1 MMRRMRRTRICVMAL
16 AVLIT
21 AALPAMAQLTT
32 GSVVGTVKDA
42 QGAVIPGA
50 TVTLVSDS
58 RGTRT
63 APVVTSATG
72 DFVIPN
78 VTVDTYTIEVEMS
91 SFKSL
96 RQSGIQ
102 VNPGTR
108 VAVGVLTIEIG
119 GASETVTVK
128 GESPQI
134 QVTSGERSFTI
145 PTDSVQNLPLQNRG
159 FTNLAALAPGV
170 VMSGTAAQALGT
182 TANMSTNITM
192 DGVSTLDTGSNTVM
206 FNMNVESIA
215 EVKILTQGYQ
225 AEYGRSS
232 GLQIMAVTK
241 SGTNQFRGSV
251 YNVRRDSD
259 WNSNSKANI
268 LNGVAK
274 TISKQ
279 QEFGYSIGGPVG
291 KPGGNNKIFFFYA
304 HEYAPRTGGNDVFSF
319 RVPTALE
326 RQGDFSQTLDNLGNP
341 YPYIRDPNLSGVCTA
356 ADQTACFRDGGV
368 VGRIPANRLYPLG
381 LNILKMWPLPTSSN
395 VVGNNFQFTRPPED
409 TISYQPAVRVD
420 YQPTQNL
427 RVSFKYQGDLIR
439 KQVNQGTIPGWN
451 DSITPASAQ
460 RHGGGDGQLQPEPDD
475 VSRGDL
481 RASREPAGRQR
492 RSPRERRR
500 RRAENRARGSP
511 AALPGRVG
519 PQPGL
524 LRVRD
529 PELSAAPVLGRH
541 PDLESAEFL
550 VGQPD
555 RRQQQ
560 QPGRASQH
568 HLPGLHQHQHDP
580 GLLDQPDE
588 SHGPAHAEDG
598 LLHHPQ
604 PQAGE
609 QRERRRQLRGDQ
621 LRQRHR
627 RRQRLRHVL
636 RVRQCGDRLLQ
647 LVHAGVRVS
656 GGHLP
661 VQQHRGLHSGQLA
674 GQQQAHT
681 RLRRALRA
689 RAAAARCAQAERQ
702 FPAGPVQPCRRAQAV
717 CRGLRERPVSVHRH
731 QSPGAKP
738 DHGGV
743 PGTEQHAGHRHA
755 RAELRRPE
763 ERAVPVGQGDRRHD
777 LQVPDAQRGAALR
790 HGLRSDRPTAVRAS
804 RIHRAV
810 LRSAAPGQ
818 RPGARRQYIHLEPG
832 DRTVLAAAEP
842 DQHRPDHPGSAG
854 PRGL

>member
-1 MMRRMRRTRICVMAL
+1 MMRRMRSTRICVMAL

-170 VMSGTAAQALGT
+170 VIGNNAAQALGT

-304 HEYAPRTGGNDVFSF
+304 HEYVPRTGGNDVFSF

-427 RVSFKYQGDLIR
+427 RVSVKYQGDLIR

-451 DSITPASAQ
+451 DSITPHPRKGTEAVTVNYSLNPTTFLEATYGRAGNQLAGNGGLPVNDVADARRTGLANLPLLFPNASVLNPDYYAYEILNFQ
-460 RHGGGDGQLQPEPDD
+460 QPPYWDGTQIWKVPSFSWG
-475 VSRGDL
+475 SRIVANNNNQG
-481 RASREPAGRQR
+481 AP
-492 RSPRERRR
+492 P
-500 RRAENRARGSP
+500 NIIY
-511 AALPGRVG
+511 PGFININTTQDFSISLTKVM
-519 PQPGL
+519 
-524 LRVRD
+524 
-529 PELSAAPVLGRH
+529 GRH
-541 PDLESAEFL
+541 TPKMGFYITHSLK
-550 VGQPD
+550 
-555 RRQQQ
+555 
-560 QPGRASQH
+560 
-568 HLPGLHQHQHDP
+568 
-580 GLLDQPDE
+580 
-588 SHGPAHAEDG
+588 
-598 LLHHPQ
+598 
-604 PQAGE
+604 
-609 QRERRRQLRGDQ
+609 RENN
-621 LRQRHR
+621 
-627 RRQRLRHVL
+627 
-636 RVRQCGDRLLQ
+636 
-647 LVHAGVRVS
+647 VS
-656 GGHLP
+656 GGDNFGSISFANDTAGVNAFDTSFGFANAAIGSFSSFTQASAYQEGTFKYNNIEGYIQDNWRVNNKLTLDYGVRFVHAQP
-661 VQQHRGLHSGQLA
+661 QHDALLQSGNFLLDKFSIGAAPRLYVAGCANGQFPCTGTNRQAQNPITGAFLGPNSTLAIGTLVPNSGDLKNGLFQSGKEIADTTYKFPMLNVGPRFGMA
-674 GQQQAHT
+674 YDLTGQQQFV
-681 RLRRALRA
+681 LRGSTGLYFDRPRPGN
-689 RAAAARCAQAERQ
+689 AQA
-702 FPAGPVQPCRRAQAV
+702 
-717 CRGLRERPVSVHRH
+717 L
-731 QSPGAKP
+731 
-738 DHGGV
+738 
-743 PGTEQHAGHRHA
+743 
-755 RAELRRPE
+755 
-763 ERAVPVGQGDRRHD
+763 VGNTFISS
-777 LQVPDAQRGAALR
+777 LV
-790 HGLRSDRPTAVRAS
+790 TV
-804 RIHRAV
+804 
-810 LRSAAPGQ
+810 
-818 RPGARRQYIHLEPG
+818 
-832 DRTVLAAAEP
+832 TVLAAAEP